1 MVEIKEIDDED
12 FLYRRIHHLHYNK
25 VKAEISSCAF
35 TDLETSVDWALYT
48 TPEETIKGYPTYH
61 LASLQAKIPRERSQ
75 EVIHDPYPDTD
86 PDNYSHTLI
95 IGRKPRSVAK
105 FIALN
110 CEFVIKRI

>member
-12 FLYRRIHHLHYNK
+12 FLYRRIHPLHYNK

-35 TDLETSVDWALYT
+35 TDPETSVDWALYT

-61 LASLQAKIPRERSQ
+61 LASLQAKIPRECSQ
-75 EVIHDPYPDTD
+75 KVIHDPII

-105 FIALN
+105 FIAHN